1 VSGALAIVVGGGPA
15 PGINGVIAAAV
26 IRARLAGTEVYG
38 IRDGFSRVMKGD
50 LDALEPMDIADV
62 SRLHF
67 RGGSVLGTS
76 RANPTKNPEDLQ
88 RVVDTLKAKGIDKLI
103 TIGGD
108 DTSFSAVNVQQT
120 AGGSIRVAHV
130 PKTIDNDL
138 DLPPEICTFG
148 YQTARHHGVEIIQS
162 LMTDAR
168 TTGRWYIAIAM
179 GRSAG
184 HLALGIGK
192 AAGATLTLIPE
203 EFDQRP
209 FRLDQLVD
217 TIVGSVLKRIAEGR
231 KDGVAVV
238 AEGVVL
244 DLDER
249 DLQGLGKVERDDH
262 GHMRIA
268 EINVG
273 EGLRSAVRERL
284 AELGHDITFVSKDI
298 GYELRCIDPIPF
310 DAEYTRDLGYAAAK
324 YLLDGGG
331 GALVTMQGGRF
342 VPLALLDMLDANTGR
357 MRVRRVDVDSTTYA
371 IARRYMIR
379 LRKDDFAS
387 DETIKQYADLA
398 GMDVAAFRNR
408 FEPLVGSERPPLT
421 LPV

>member
-1 VSGALAIVVGGGPA
+1 M
-15 PGINGVIAAAV
+15 
-26 IRARLAGTEVYG
+26 YG

-130 PKTIDNDL
+130 PKSIDNDL

-148 YQTARHHGVEIIQS
+148 SQTARHHGVEIIQS

-192 AAGATLTLIPE
+192 AAG
-203 EFDQRP
+203 
-209 FRLDQLVD
+209 
-217 TIVGSVLKRIAEGR
+217 
-231 KDGVAVV
+231 
-238 AEGVVL
+238 
-244 DLDER
+244 
-249 DLQGLGKVERDDH
+249 
-262 GHMRIA
+262 
-268 EINVG
+268 
-273 EGLRSAVRERL
+273 
-284 AELGHDITFVSKDI
+284 
-298 GYELRCIDPIPF
+298 
-310 DAEYTRDLGYAAAK
+310 
-324 YLLDGGG
+324 
-331 GALVTMQGGRF
+331 
-342 VPLALLDMLDANTGR
+342 
-357 MRVRRVDVDSTTYA
+357 
-371 IARRYMIR
+371 
-379 LRKDDFAS
+379 
-387 DETIKQYADLA
+387 
-398 GMDVAAFRNR
+398 
-408 FEPLVGSERPPLT
+408 PP
-421 LPV
+421 

>member
-1 VSGALAIVVGGGPA
+1 MSGALAIVVGGGPA

-108 DTSFSAVNVQQT
+108 DTSFSAVNVQQS

-298 GYELRCIDPIPF
+298 GYELQLHRPHPVRC
-310 DAEYTRDLGYAAAK
+310 
-324 YLLDGGG
+324 
-331 GALVTMQGGRF
+331 
-342 VPLALLDMLDANTGR
+342 
-357 MRVRRVDVDSTTYA
+357 
-371 IARRYMIR
+371 
-379 LRKDDFAS
+379 
-387 DETIKQYADLA
+387 
-398 GMDVAAFRNR
+398 
-408 FEPLVGSERPPLT
+408 
-421 LPV
+421 